1 MVDTLHS
8 VQHQPTS
15 RDEGQVRSTDY
26 EQVPKDVLDAIDK
39 DVARTF
45 PEHEYFSHQPGHS
58 SGQGDLQSVLR
69 AYAALDP
76 EVGYC
81 QGLNFLAGCI
91 LLYCQDMQL
100 AFQVLHALLIQQ
112 NMRVLYVPDLRELQ
126 VGCSPWY

>member
-1 MVDTLHS
+1 VPEDTLH
-8 VQHQPTS
+8 
-15 RDEGQVRSTDY
+15 
-26 EQVPKDVLDAIDK
+26 AIEK

-45 PEHEYFSHQPGHS
+45 PEHEYYTYHAGHM
-58 SGQGDLQSVLR
+58 SGQGYLQNVLR

-91 LLYCQDMQL
+91 LLYCQDEQL
-100 AFQVLHALLIQQ
+100 AFQVLHALLIHH

-126 VGCSPWY
+126 VG